1 MRYISKPPDGYSTGR
16 GLFLIHFSYFYCMTA
31 DARSYQV
38 IIADSQ
44 FLVTES
50 LRQVLTA
57 SGEYEVLGVAGYAYQ
72 LKALLADAVPDLL
85 ITDYATVDYEGLEAL
100 KNIVNGHS
108 QMAVLIL
115 TNQVIKADLLGLSKM
130 GIKNIIC
137 KTTDKEELFMAIGF
151 ALRHRKFFSE
161 EVLEVLMDEQ
171 KRKGNGEEAHHLTTT
186 ETEVV
191 KMIAEGKTTKEIAA
205 QKSISFH
212 TVMTHRK
219 NIFRKLGV
227 NSSSELIMYA
237 IRSGWI
243 DNIEYYM

>member
-1 MRYISKPPDGYSTGR
+1 MTVTPPTN
-16 GLFLIHFSYFYCMTA
+16 
-31 DARSYQV
+31 QV

-50 LRQVLTA
+50 LRQVLVA
-57 SGEYEVLGVAGYAYQ
+57 SGEYEVLGVASYAYQ
-72 LKALLADAVPDLL
+72 LKALLTEEVPHLL
-85 ITDYATVDYEGLEAL
+85 ITDYATVDYEGLETL
-100 KNIVNGHS
+100 KQLMTSHP
-108 QMAVLIL
+108 QMAILVL
-115 TNQVIKADLLGLSKM
+115 TNQVIKADLLELSKM

-137 KTTDKEELFMAIGF
+137 KTTDKEELFMAISF
-151 ALRHRKFFSE
+151 ALRSRKFFSE
-161 EVLEVLMDEQ
+161 EVLEVLMDEP
-171 KRKGNGEEAHHLTTT
+171 KRKGNGDDTHQLTTT

-205 QKSISFH
+205 KKSISFH

-237 IRSGWI
+237 IRAGWI
-243 DNIEYYM
+243 DNIEYYI

>member
-1 MRYISKPPDGYSTGR
+1 
-16 GLFLIHFSYFYCMTA
+16 MTA
-31 DARSYQV
+31 TPQTYQV

-50 LRQVLTA
+50 LRQVLVA
-57 SGEYEVLGVAGYAYQ
+57 SGEYEVLGVASYAYQ
-72 LKALLADAVPDLL
+72 LKALLAEAVPHLL

-100 KNIVNGHS
+100 KELMDTHP
-108 QMAVLIL
+108 QMAILVL
-115 TNQVIKADLLGLSKM
+115 TNQVIKADLLELSKM

-137 KTTDKEELFMAIGF
+137 KTTDKEELFMAISF
-151 ALRHRKFFSE
+151 ALRNRKFFSE
-161 EVLEVLMDEQ
+161 EVLEVLMDEP
-171 KRKGNGEEAHHLTTT
+171 KRKGNGDDAHHLTTT

-191 KMIAEGKTTKEIAA
+191 KLIAEGKTTKEIAA

-237 IRSGWI
+237 IRAGWI
-243 DNIEYYM
+243 DNIEYYI

>member
-1 MRYISKPPDGYSTGR
+1 
-16 GLFLIHFSYFYCMTA
+16 MTA
-31 DARSYQV
+31 SSQTHQV
-38 IIADSQ
+38 IIADAQ

-50 LRQVLTA
+50 LRQILAA
-57 SGEYEVLGVAGYAYQ
+57 SGEYEVVGVAKYAYQ
-72 LKALLADAVPDLL
+72 LKALLADAVPQLL

-100 KNIVNGHS
+100 KQLMSSHP

-115 TNQVIKADLLGLSKM
+115 TNQVIKADLLELSKM

-137 KTTDKEELFMAIGF
+137 KTTDKEELFMAISF
-151 ALRHRKFFSE
+151 ALRNRKFFSE
-161 EVLEVLMDEQ
+161 EVLEVLMDEP
-171 KRKGNGEEAHHLTTT
+171 KRKGNGDEAHHLTTT

-191 KMIAEGKTTKEIAA
+191 KLIAEGKTTKEIAA

-237 IRSGWI
+237 IRAGWI
-243 DNIEYYM
+243 DNIEYYI

>member
-1 MRYISKPPDGYSTGR
+1 
-16 GLFLIHFSYFYCMTA
+16 MTA
-31 DARSYQV
+31 SAQTYQV

-57 SGEYEVLGVAGYAYQ
+57 SGEYEVLGVASYAFQ
-72 LKALLADAVPDLL
+72 LNALLANAVPQLL

-100 KNIVNGHS
+100 KALMSSHPK
-108 QMAVLIL
+108 MAVLVL
-115 TNQVIKADLLGLSKM
+115 TNQVIKADLLELSKM

-137 KTTDKEELFMAIGF
+137 KTTDKEELFMAISF
-151 ALRHRKFFSE
+151 ALRNRKFFSE
-161 EVLEVLMDEQ
+161 EVMEVLMDEP
-171 KRKGNGEEAHHLTTT
+171 KRRANGDEAQHLTTT
-186 ETEVV
+186 ENEIV
-191 KMIAEGKTTKEIAA
+191 KLIAEGKTTKEIAA

-237 IRSGWI
+237 IRAGWI
-243 DNIEYYM
+243 DNIEYYI

>member
-1 MRYISKPPDGYSTGR
+1 MTVTPPTN
-16 GLFLIHFSYFYCMTA
+16 
-31 DARSYQV
+31 QV

-50 LRQVLTA
+50 LRQVLVA
-57 SGEYEVLGVAGYAYQ
+57 SGEYEVLGVASYAYQ
-72 LKALLADAVPDLL
+72 LKALLTEEVPHLL
-85 ITDYATVDYEGLEAL
+85 ITDYATVDYEGLETL
-100 KNIVNGHS
+100 KQLMTSHP
-108 QMAVLIL
+108 QMAILVL
-115 TNQVIKADLLGLSKM
+115 TNQVIKADLLELSKM

-137 KTTDKEELFMAIGF
+137 KTTDKEELFMAISF
-151 ALRHRKFFSE
+151 ALRNRKFFSE
-161 EVLEVLMDEQ
+161 EVLEVLMDEP
-171 KRKGNGEEAHHLTTT
+171 KRKGNGDDTHQLTTT

-205 QKSISFH
+205 KKNISFH

-237 IRSGWI
+237 IRAGWI
-243 DNIEYYM
+243 DNIEYYI